1 VIHPRASVA
10 KAEFASLEKELLRTL
25 PPAASA
31 TET

>member
-25 PPAASA
+25 PPAG
-31 TET
+31 T